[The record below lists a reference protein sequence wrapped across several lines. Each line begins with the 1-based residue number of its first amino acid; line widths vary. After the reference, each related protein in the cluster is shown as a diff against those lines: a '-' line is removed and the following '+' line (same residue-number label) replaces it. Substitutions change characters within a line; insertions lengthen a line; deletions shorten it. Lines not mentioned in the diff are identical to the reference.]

1 MAGYAPSDIKVLAF
15 DVFGTVVDWR
25 SGVITELT
33 AVAREHDLAV
43 DAAAIA
49 DRWRSRYQPFL
60 DRVRRGEMPWQVLD
74 DLHRAALQEVVVEF
88 SLDSLTETDLDRL
101 VLAWHHLPAWPDANS
116 GLNRLRSRF
125 ILATLSNG
133 GMALLVDLVR
143 ATRLPFDCILS
154 TELVK
159 TYKPDPRTYRLVPSL
174 LAVRPEQA
182 MMVAAHPYDLAAA
195 AGERMR
201 TAFVRRP
208 QEWGTGKAQVPD
220 FPIDIVADDFLDL
233 ASQLGT

>member
-1 MAGYAPSDIKVLAF
+1 MARSSPRDLKVLAF

-25 SGVITELT
+25 SGIIAEVE

-43 DAAAIA
+43 DAAAVA
-49 DRWRSRYQPFL
+49 DRWRSRYQPLL
-60 DRVRRGEMPWQVLD
+60 DRVRRGESPWQVLD
-74 DLHRAALQEVVVEF
+74 DLHRAALRELVAEF

-101 VLAWHHLPAWPDANS
+101 VFAWHHLPPWPDAVR
-116 GLNRLRSRF
+116 GLSRLRSGF
-125 ILATLSNG
+125 VLTTLSNG
-133 GMALLVDLVR
+133 GMALLVDLAR
-143 ATRLPFDCILS
+143 SGRLPFDCILS

-182 MMVAAHPYDLAAA
+182 MMVASHAYDLAAA
-195 AGERMR
+195 AELGMR

-208 QEWGTGKAQVPD
+208 QEWGTGKAEIPEFPVDVVAKD
-220 FPIDIVADDFLDL
+220 FIDL
-233 ASQLGT
+233 ASQLGG